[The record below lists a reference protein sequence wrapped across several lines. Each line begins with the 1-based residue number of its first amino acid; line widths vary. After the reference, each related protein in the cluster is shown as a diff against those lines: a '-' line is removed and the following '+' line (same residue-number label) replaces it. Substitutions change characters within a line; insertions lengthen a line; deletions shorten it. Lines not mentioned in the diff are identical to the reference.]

1 MSTGENSTTSEQRL
15 DHLADQNA
23 VVEKKIKRF
32 SILLTRMFMGIAVI
46 GKQNKTNDN
55 LFGEHFG

>member
-1 MSTGENSTTSEQRL
+1 MSTRENSTTSEQRL

-23 VVEKKIKRF
+23 VVEKRIKRF